1 MSEPLEVVLCM
12 GSSCFSRGNVANLEA
27 IRRHLDER
35 GVPLRVTLRGH
46 LCEGRCKEGPH
57 LVVDGR
63 LHARVTPASARALVD
78 QALAARAAS

>member
-57 LVVDGR
+57 LLVDGQ
-63 LHARVTPASARALVD
+63 LHDRVTPPVARALVD
-78 QALAARAAS
+78 RALALRGVA